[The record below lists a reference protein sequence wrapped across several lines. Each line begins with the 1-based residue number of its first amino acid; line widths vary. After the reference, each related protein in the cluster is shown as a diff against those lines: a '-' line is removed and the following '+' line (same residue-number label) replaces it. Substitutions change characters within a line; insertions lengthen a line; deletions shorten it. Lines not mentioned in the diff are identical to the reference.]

1 MADEKDRLGD
11 KLHDAAK
18 AREDQWA
25 REEDERLIQRQ
36 RAKMTKEKQAGAS
49 LQCPQCGKSLVAKTL
64 GDLVSGLASG
74 LAMMACPDNHGAWLD
89 ADALKHIER
98 AGK

>member
-49 LQCPQCGKSLVAKTL
+49 LQCPQCGKPLAATA
-64 GDLVSGLASG
+64 DSGI
-74 LAMMACPDNHGAWLD
+74 AMMACPDNHGAWLD
-89 ADALKHIER
+89 AAALKHIER